1 MIAGIGVD
9 LCRISRVE
17 DALKSEH
24 FKESVF
30 SLEEIAYCESRGVR
44 KLDSYASCFAAR
56 EAFVKAS
63 GASLGAVMLGRNFS
77 LLRDSNGAPE
87 IRLSGELSGYAED
100 ANILVSLS
108 HEGDY
113 ACAMVVIDRIDKPND
128 EVISND
134 SEDSGF

>member
-1 MIAGIGVD
+1 MITGIGVD
-9 LCRISRVE
+9 LCRISRIE

-24 FKESVF
+24 FKENVF
-30 SLEEIAYCESRGVR
+30 SLEEIAYAESRGTR
-44 KLDSYASCFAAR
+44 RLDSYAACFAAR

-77 LLRDSNGAPE
+77 LLRDENGKPAVK
-87 IRLSGELSGYAED
+87 LYGELSEYAEN
-100 ANILVSLS
+100 ANVYVSIT

-113 ACAMVVIDRIDKPND
+113 ACAMVVIDKIEKFND

-134 SEDSGF
+134 NTDSNF